1 MRPLNPVYSAL
12 KDLRGLP
19 DAARVKFGRALYE
32 VQCGQTPDIAKPLKG
47 LGPGVFELVLE
58 QKGSAYRAAY
68 VVRLR
73 HAVYLLH
80 VFSEEIEKR
89 NCDTST
95 RHCLDQGAL
104 ETCRRNRH
112 RIKGRR

>member
-32 VQCGQTPDIAKPLKG
+32 VQCGQTPDIAKRLKG

-80 VFSEEIEKR
+80 VFQKKSKSGIATPLPDIALIRERLKHAEEI
-89 NCDTST
+89 DI
-95 RHCLDQGAL
+95 G
-104 ETCRRNRH
+104 
-112 RIKGRR
+112 